1 MKTRELILVSIIIGY
16 VLVNFSLIV
25 LQNGVSFENKDQSM
39 HMIEVFD
46 NGTTRSFEIDNPTP
60 IPEIFASILGA
71 TIRLAYSLSMAIVGI
86 GMVSTPI
93 GFLQTHLFVSP
104 EGFRVLVF
112 WIIAMITIPI
122 NYLFTKDIP
131 LWRRIPYIYLLAA
144 IISATPMILN
154 ENFGQ

>member
-1 MKTRELILVSIIIGY
+1 MVEIFG
-16 VLVNFSLIV
+16 
-25 LQNGVSFENKDQSM
+25 
-39 HMIEVFD
+39 
-46 NGTTRSFEIDNPTP
+46 NGTTRSYEIDNPSSN
-60 IPEIFASILGA
+60 PEIISSILRA
-71 TIRLAYSLSMAIVGI
+71 TVSLSYSLPMAIVGI
-86 GMVSTPI
+86 GMISAPI
-93 GFLQTHLFVSP
+93 GFLQTHLLVTP

-122 NYLFTKDIP
+122 TYLFTKDIP